1 MCGLKNY
8 NLEEEIENVIKLK
21 DLYIRARESLP
32 ALIMASPLKSEEI
45 QKLDSLLEKSIK
57 VCDKTLYSKDLC
69 EGLFIDFRFSMDIIS
84 RELLKFEKKI
94 FSDEEDWDIGT
105 KFYGDPSR
113 N

>member
-21 DLYIRARESLP
+21 ELYIRARESLP
-32 ALIMASPLKSEEI
+32 ALIMESPLKSEEI

-69 EGLFIDFRFSMDIIS
+69 EGLFIDFRFSMDII
-84 RELLKFEKKI
+84 LGGMDNQKFSFI
-94 FSDEEDWDIGT
+94 ISFIWNPFI
-105 KFYGDPSR
+105 
-113 N
+113 